1 MLVLPIGLL
10 FLPSWVGAWSSDSS
24 PADSIVD
31 ANGLMPRQQAA
42 APCRLN
48 YTTDVWTGCDDVLA
62 QFGISL
68 DQFRLANPGIGDAC
82 DGYIP
87 GKTYCVAACKAQ
99 KEGWNRRTCARA
111 NLSRSTID
119 DEDVYQR
126 TVWFSGKL
134 HRHMCREPVG
144 RLLRQWWL
152 VSIPARPDLDR
163 VSVSNAFHISQLWH
177 R

>member
-1 MLVLPIGLL
+1 MMLVLPIGLL

-82 DGYIP
+82 DGYVP
-87 GKTYCVAACKAQ
+87 GKTYCVAACKVQ
-99 KEGWNRRTCARA
+99 K
-111 NLSRSTID
+111 
-119 DEDVYQR
+119 
-126 TVWFSGKL
+126 
-134 HRHMCREPVG
+134 MVG
-144 RLLRQWWL
+144 RGGPVPALIFLAVQSTTKTSTNGRCGSQANFTVTCVGSQWGDCCG
-152 VSIPARPDLDR
+152 SGG
-163 VSVSNAFHISQLWH
+163 
-177 R
+177 